1 MNRPD
6 LPADTLQKNNL
17 FFRQLLF
24 LGILITIGL
33 VILKQ
38 LGFFV
43 GAFLGA
49 STLYVVLR
57 PLLFR
62 LTERHSWRSWLAAA
76 LLVLCTTVLLLGLGF
91 LIYEVIA
98 AEIPNVDTS
107 KIVGFFEKQVIRLN
121 ELIGFEAIPKDLL
134 ENSGTFLTKMVS
146 SLINTTYSFAA
157 NVFMMLVI
165 LYFMLLKGRKMERHI
180 NSYVPFKGKSLCL
193 LKQEVKTIIFS
204 NALGIPIVM
213 LSQALAA
220 CLIYWLL
227 GMNNI
232 VFWAFVT
239 AVCGLIPMIG
249 TVIVSVPLGA
259 YMIYSGELWQGI
271 LMIALG
277 VLVIA
282 NVDNLCRMILMN
294 KVADTHPLI
303 VIFGVILGIPLFGF
317 WGIIFGPLLIS
328 GFLLLMKI
336 YYKEYNLLPQ
346 EAQASRERRRDPVRS
361 GVIIRP
367 IRSLRTPQVR
377 TENLCGIAPP
387 LRTIR
392 SRVPSLPS
400 PSFAANACHGICRLR
415 NVPDSRYNLP
425 LKWTDSGERLKN
437 FMREQEKSAFDKNM
451 ARTET

>member
-336 YYKEYNLLPQ
+336 YYKEYDLLPQ
-346 EAQASRERRRDPVRS
+346 EAQARENAAETRCPHRKPVRNRS
-361 GVIIRP
+361 PAADDPLPRSKPARP
-367 IRSLRTPQVR
+367 VFRRKCLPWDLSF
-377 TENLCGIAPP
+377 TEC
-387 LRTIR
+387 
-392 SRVPSLPS
+392 SRFTL
-400 PSFAANACHGICRLR
+400 
-415 NVPDSRYNLP
+415 
-425 LKWTDSGERLKN
+425 
-437 FMREQEKSAFDKNM
+437 
-451 ARTET
+451 

>member
-328 GFLLLMKI
+328 GFLLLMKN

-346 EAQASRERRRDPVRS
+346 EAQARENAAETR
-361 GVIIRP
+361 
-367 IRSLRTPQVR
+367 
-377 TENLCGIAPP
+377 CG
-387 LRTIR
+387 R
-392 SRVPSLPS
+392 
-400 PSFAANACHGICRLR
+400 
-415 NVPDSRYNLP
+415 
-425 LKWTDSGERLKN
+425 K
-437 FMREQEKSAFDKNM
+437 
-451 ARTET
+451 

>member
-282 NVDNLCRMILMN
+282 NVDDLCRMILMN
-294 KVADTHPLI
+294 KGSGYAPADRHFRRDTGYPAI
-303 VIFGVILGIPLFGF
+303 RVLGHYSSAL
-317 WGIIFGPLLIS
+317 LLIS

-336 YYKEYNLLPQ
+336 YYKEYDS
-346 EAQASRERRRDPVRS
+346 AAAGSAGSRERRRDPVRS
-361 GVIIRP
+361 GVIVRP
-367 IRSLRTPQVR
+367 IRSLRTPQVPHR
-377 TENLCGIAPP
+377 KPVRNRSPAAGDPLPRSKPARPVFRRKCLPWDLSFTEC
-387 LRTIR
+387 
-392 SRVPSLPS
+392 SRFTL
-400 PSFAANACHGICRLR
+400 
-415 NVPDSRYNLP
+415 
-425 LKWTDSGERLKN
+425 
-437 FMREQEKSAFDKNM
+437 
-451 ARTET
+451 

>member
-336 YYKEYNLLPQ
+336 IRNTTCCRRKRRL
-346 EAQASRERRRDPVRS
+346 ERTPPRPGAVGSNHSPNPISANAPSPHRKPVRN
-361 GVIIRP
+361 
-367 IRSLRTPQVR
+367 RSPAADDPLPRSKPAQPVFR
-377 TENLCGIAPP
+377 RKCLPWDLSFTEC
-387 LRTIR
+387 
-392 SRVPSLPS
+392 SRFTL
-400 PSFAANACHGICRLR
+400 
-415 NVPDSRYNLP
+415 
-425 LKWTDSGERLKN
+425 
-437 FMREQEKSAFDKNM
+437 
-451 ARTET
+451 

>member
-1 MNRPD
+1 MLQAAGRHAPDGSVYGKPGLFRRGARNLEKFLQNERPEPITARPMNRPD

-239 AVCGLIPMIG
+239 AVCGLIPMVG

-336 YYKEYNLLPQ
+336 YYKEYDLLPQ
-346 EAQASRERRRDPVRS
+346 EAQARENAAETR
-361 GVIIRP
+361 
-367 IRSLRTPQVR
+367 
-377 TENLCGIAPP
+377 CG
-387 LRTIR
+387 
-392 SRVPSLPS
+392 
-400 PSFAANACHGICRLR
+400 
-415 NVPDSRYNLP
+415 
-425 LKWTDSGERLKN
+425 
-437 FMREQEKSAFDKNM
+437 RE
-451 ARTET
+451 

>member
-57 PLLFR
+57 SLLFR

-239 AVCGLIPMIG
+239 AVCGLIPMVG

-336 YYKEYNLLPQ
+336 YYKEYDLLPQ
-346 EAQASRERRRDPVRS
+346 EAQARENAAETR
-361 GVIIRP
+361 
-367 IRSLRTPQVR
+367 
-377 TENLCGIAPP
+377 CG
-387 LRTIR
+387 
-392 SRVPSLPS
+392 
-400 PSFAANACHGICRLR
+400 
-415 NVPDSRYNLP
+415 
-425 LKWTDSGERLKN
+425 
-437 FMREQEKSAFDKNM
+437 RE
-451 ARTET
+451 